1 MATQGTL
8 YPGVFVCLCCF
19 LKVVYVVG
27 EVDGGSDSGG
37 CRRSTWDMAPVLPG
51 DSTTART
58 HYSPSLSICCCGGR
72 WWWGSIDKV

>member
-19 LKVVYVVG
+19 LKVVYVVVG
-27 EVDGGSDSGG
+27 EVDGGSDSG